1 MHVRWRALRSFARR
15 AMLSFGPV
23 VAVAVG
29 FVALGAYATDTSQ
42 PEPTPDLGLMRG
54 MTPLLKSRVDSV
66 RVLGTSG
73 DDAIEIAGSS
83 RGAVL
88 VTVNGRRREYVVGA
102 GRTLV
107 VFARGGHDTV
117 RVRGTVP
124 ARLALSGGAGDD
136 LLVGS
141 TGDVILDGG
150 RGDDV
155 LEGGAGNDLVD
166 AGEGDDVVRLGPGQD
181 EADGG
186 DGRDLITGDGGDDY
200 LQGGRGEDTLR
211 GGDGRDV
218 LYGLDGRDRLSGGAG
233 SDYLDGGRGDDT
245 VAGQGG
251 RDIAF
256 GGAGND
262 VLHDATGGDLLAGG
276 AGRDAF
282 LADELSRIVAP
293 AGGERSRPPRFIEL
307 VDDRYGFAM
316 RAGSDL
322 EALRSLPLGR
332 ELLAGLAASGHAVV
346 LRATDDGNAVSWDPT
361 AADSAGV
368 GGRSGP
374 GTDSVVLYN
383 PYRTVLGEGRRSWE
397 HRPPIVGL
405 FHELVHAL
413 AVARG
418 TLPSESAPRQAQAVG
433 TMPEGETGPHLRR
446 AARTDFVSPA
456 TPTENGFRAFLGL
469 PLRPPE

>member
-1 MHVRWRALRSFARR
+1 MDVMWRAFRSFARR
-15 AMLSFGPV
+15 VMLSFGPV

-29 FVALGAYATDTSQ
+29 FVALGAYATGTSQ
-42 PEPTPDLGLMRG
+42 PEPTPDLGLLRG
-54 MTPLLKSRVDSV
+54 MTPLLKSRVDCIP
-66 RVLGTSG
+66 VLGTTG

-88 VTVNGRRREYVVGA
+88 VTINGRRREYVVGA

-107 VFARGGHDTV
+107 VLARGGHDTV
-117 RVRGTVP
+117 RVRGNVP
-124 ARLALSGGAGDD
+124 AKLALCGGAGDD
-136 LLVGS
+136 LLVGGV
-141 TGDVILDGG
+141 GDIILDGG

-166 AGEGDDVVRLGPGQD
+166 AGEGNDVVRLGPGQD

-186 DGRDLITGDGGDDY
+186 DGRDLIAGDGGDDY
-200 LQGGRGEDTLR
+200 LQGGRGDDTLQ

-218 LYGLDGRDRLSGGAG
+218 VYGLDGRDRLSGGAG
-233 SDYLDGGRGDDT
+233 SDYLDGGAGDDT

-251 RDIAF
+251 RDIVF
-256 GGAGND
+256 GGTGND
-262 VLHDATGGDLLAGG
+262 VLHDRTGGDLLAGG
-276 AGRDAF
+276 EGQDTF
-282 LADELSRIVAP
+282 LADARSRIVAP
-293 AGGERSRPPRFIEL
+293 AGGEWSRPSGAVRL
-307 VDDRYGFAM
+307 ADDRHGFAM

-322 EALRSLPLGR
+322 EALQSLPLGR
-332 ELLAGLAASGHAVV
+332 ELLAGLAASGRTVV

-361 AADSAGV
+361 AADSAGA
-368 GGRSGP
+368 GGRIGP
-374 GTDSVVLYN
+374 GKDSVVLYN

-413 AVARG
+413 AVAQG
-418 TLPSESAPRQAQAVG
+418 TIPSESAPRQAQAVG
-433 TMPEGETGPHLRR
+433 MMPEGETGPHLRR
-446 AARTDFVSPA
+446 AARADLVSPT
-456 TPTENGFRAFLGL
+456 TPTENGLRAFLGL